1 MTSDIERGKAIVE
14 RGIYAPPPGE
24 YDLPVNGTDP
34 DDPGPT
40 EPPVQEKKEKK
51 SETQDNGAGVMCVR
65 KASTLD
71 KPKRKRWLAKNRIP
85 LRDVTV
91 LVGEEGIGKS
101 LFWVLVVAAVTRGT
115 AVPDFGI
122 PARNPADV
130 LLILTEDDWSTD
142 VLPRLQLAGADIDR
156 ISVLSDSPDGSGSP
170 EFPRH
175 INHVL
180 TAEPRPVL
188 VVVDAWLDTV
198 DPRLQV
204 RDPQQARRALHPW
217 RRVATQIGAAVS
229 LLSHTNRL
237 VTGNTRDLY
246 GATGALRQKAR
257 MTLFAQEDSEGFLT
271 IGPDKANSTQTG
283 TLATRFA
290 ITKVQV
296 YEPTEDDDGTVPMLR
311 TEGFSDKTA
320 REIAVANHLAQQ
332 SGSDEATADV
342 PSHLQEFADLL
353 REYIVEGEPCPS
365 DWPSGHRRLSKD
377 VYKAAEA
384 AGGSKDKAK
393 KVKAGIGAFA
403 KHGDDDCWYWVIP
416 PTAGESDD
424 GLL

>member
-1 MTSDIERGKAIVE
+1 
-14 RGIYAPPPGE
+14 
-24 YDLPVNGTDP
+24 
-34 DDPGPT
+34 
-40 EPPVQEKKEKK
+40 
-51 SETQDNGAGVMCVR
+51 MCVR
-65 KASTLD
+65 KASALD

-101 LFWVLVVAAVTRGT
+101 LFWVLVVAAITRGT
-115 AVPDFGI
+115 EEPEFGI
-122 PARNPADV
+122 PARAPADV

-142 VLPRLQLAGADIDR
+142 VLPRLQQSGADISH

-175 INHVL
+175 IGHVL
-180 TAEPRPVL
+180 NAKPRPML

-198 DPRLQV
+198 DPRLMV

-217 RRVATQIGAAVS
+217 RRVATQTGSAVL

-237 VTGNTRDLY
+237 GTGNTRDLY
-246 GATGALRQKAR
+246 GATGSLRQKAR
-257 MTLFAQEDSEGFLT
+257 MTLFAQEDSDHFLT

-283 TLATRFA
+283 TLATRFT

-296 YEPTEDDDGTVPMLR
+296 YEATEDDDGTVPMLKAQ
-311 TEGFSDKTA
+311 GYSDKTA

-332 SGSDEATADV
+332 SGADEATTDIPA
-342 PSHLQEFADLL
+342 HLQDFATLL
-353 REYIVEGEPCPS
+353 REYIKSGESCPS

-377 VYKAAEA
+377 VYKAAES

-403 KHGDDDCWYWVIP
+403 KHGDDDCWYWVIGTGRP
-416 PTAGESDD
+416 DD
-424 GLL
+424 T